1 MDHSPYYDIEQVYA
15 LNGAE
20 EHAIY
25 RDDISITPLTTP
37 PMVRRGVEGRYRDQ
51 LLMNIHLLF
60 RRERIAELVSVLTP
74 GDTVIL
80 MEEALADDFCT
91 ATGQLRCHD

>member
-1 MDHSPYYDIEQVYA
+1 
-15 LNGAE
+15 
-20 EHAIY
+20 
-25 RDDISITPLTTP
+25 
-37 PMVRRGVEGRYRDQ
+37 MVRRGVEGRYRDQ

-74 GDTVIL
+74 GDPVIL

-91 ATGQLRCHD
+91 ATGQLRCHAKILSDNATPSERTLDTVDWVTLMQAHRHCISWD